1 MEIFRPG
8 INLDFVGKRY
18 IAFAVSG
25 ITILITILLLIWR
38 GGPNY
43 GVDFAGGIVVQ
54 VRLDKSYTS
63 SEIREALKPI
73 DLGDSI
79 IQEFGEKGQN
89 EYLIR
94 VTRKD
99 VQLTGLDEK
108 VRKALAAK
116 AGGTVEIRRVEMV
129 GPQVG
134 EDLTR
139 KALYAIL
146 GSLLMMGVYI
156 TGRFQRMWLKS
167 AIVTAP
173 VVIAVLAIA
182 TFRLSVTSVVWL
194 IALAL
199 AATMALYWFMKLK
212 YALGAVVSLIHDV
225 TVVIGAFVLM
235 NKEIDLTI
243 VAALLTIV
251 GYSINDT
258 IVVYDRIR
266 ENVGKTRKKPFID
279 IINLSVNETL
289 SRTILTGTTT
299 LVILIVLLI
308 LGGPVIHDFAFAL
321 LVGIITGTYSSI
333 YVASPV
339 LLFWEREPFKGI
351 ISKRVSK
358 ARE

>member
-1 MEIFRPG
+1 MEIFKPG
-8 INLDFVGKRY
+8 INVDFVGKRY
-18 IAFAVSG
+18 IAFAISG

-43 GVDFAGGIVVQ
+43 GVDFAGGVVVQ
-54 VRLDKSYTS
+54 VKFAKTHTA

-79 IQEFGEKGQN
+79 IQEFGEKGQF

-108 VRKALAAK
+108 VKKALSAQI
-116 AGGTVEIRRVEMV
+116 GGTVEIRRVEMV

-146 GSLLMMGVYI
+146 GALLMMGVYI
-156 TGRFQRMWLKS
+156 TGRFQKMWIKS
-167 AIVTAP
+167 IFVTGPIV
-173 VVIAVLAIA
+173 VAVLIIA
-182 TFRLSVTSVVWL
+182 TFKLSVTSVIWL
-194 IALAL
+194 IVFALL
-199 AATMALYWFMKLK
+199 ATMVLYWFMELK
-212 YALGAVVSLIHDV
+212 YAMGGVVSLLHDV
-225 TVVIGAFVLM
+225 IVVIGAFALT
-235 NKEIDLTI
+235 NREIDLTI

-266 ENVGKTRKKPFID
+266 ENLPKHRKKPFLEV
-279 IINLSVNETL
+279 INISVNETL
-289 SRTILTGTTT
+289 SRTLLTGTTT
-299 LVILIVLLI
+299 LVILIVLLF

-339 LLFWEREPFKGI
+339 LLFWEARSSARNGSAKGL
-351 ISKRVSK
+351 KPRD
-358 ARE
+358 

>member
-1 MEIFRPG
+1 MEIFKPG

-18 IAFAVSG
+18 IAFAISG
-25 ITILITILLLIWR
+25 ISILITLFFLIWR

-43 GVDFAGGIVVQ
+43 GVDFAGGVVVQ
-54 VRLDKSYTS
+54 VKLEKGYTPA
-63 SEIREALKPI
+63 EIREALKPI

-79 IQEFGEKGQN
+79 IQEFGEKSQHD
-89 EYLIR
+89 YLIR
-94 VTRKD
+94 VAKKD
-99 VQLTGLDEK
+99 VQSTGLDEK
-108 VRKALAAK
+108 VKAALTGQL
-116 AGGTVEIRRVEMV
+116 GGTVEIRRVEMV

-146 GSLLMMGVYI
+146 GALLMMGVYI
-156 TGRFQRMWLKS
+156 TGRFQSMWLKS
-167 AIVTAP
+167 SIVTAP
-173 VVIAVLAIA
+173 IVIAVLAIA
-182 TFRLSVTSVVWL
+182 TFRPSVTGVVWL
-194 IALAL
+194 IVLAII
-199 AATMALYWFMKLK
+199 ATVVCYWFMNLK
-212 YALGAVVSLIHDV
+212 YALGAVISLVHDV
-225 TVVIGAFVLM
+225 AVVVGAFALT

-289 SRTILTGTTT
+289 SRTLLTGTTT

-308 LGGPVIHDFAFAL
+308 VGGPVIHDFAFAL

-333 YVASPV
+333 YVAAPV
-339 LLFWEREPFKGI
+339 LLLWETGDRRTSGRKALKAKG
-351 ISKRVSK
+351 
-358 ARE
+358 